1 MEQPLEF
8 ADYLL
13 FTVHN
18 LLLNL
23 DISPLAQRI
32 LLLHACSNNSIH
44 KLFKHLQVLS
54 NSMFTLITL
63 GFTVSSLLEI
73 LKGIAT
79 FAFQPLRIIGFES
92 SSLVVLKLG

>member
-1 MEQPLEF
+1 
-8 ADYLL
+8 
-13 FTVHN
+13 
-18 LLLNL
+18 
-23 DISPLAQRI
+23 
-32 LLLHACSNNSIH
+32 
-44 KLFKHLQVLS
+44 
-54 NSMFTLITL
+54 MFTLITL